1 MSPEKGTNP
10 GLGTAIISHSC
21 HRKREQTLDLAQPLS
36 AIHVTG
42 KGNKPWTWHP
52 NVPLRTQDSPGQL
65 HQRLGGDRPFCKESV
80 TKISVQWTIIYCIL
94 VYFNILQW
102 LQDLV
107 SPCINMYQLNITK
120 HNSTKSSD
128 HNQPLLGHLRSIE
141 IHGPVPNVL
150 PVPNLDP
157 QRLANLMAFS
167 RAPVSCRLMAV
178 RRRDSTSSICGFS
191 CTAWRFWLCNAMYSL
206 YIQKTSIT
214 Q

>member
-1 MSPEKGTNP
+1 MSPEKGTKP
-10 GLGTAIISHSC
+10 GLGIRTSHCVLRILPDSFISAL
-21 HRKREQTLDLAQPLS
+21 EG
-36 AIHVTG
+36 TG
-42 KGNKPWTWHP
+42 SS
-52 NVPLRTQDSPGQL
+52 Q
-65 HQRLGGDRPFCKESV
+65 SV

-107 SPCINMYQLNITK
+107 SPCINMYQLNI
-120 HNSTKSSD
+120 
-128 HNQPLLGHLRSIE
+128 NQIVIRSQPASQMWVIWDPLRSMALSLSS
-141 IHGPVPNVL
+141 PS
-150 PVPNLDP
+150 PNLDP